1 MFFAGFSP
9 MTLPVYSI
17 PLINAICEKCS
28 LAETFGSELQKFWL
42 SFVALSSLKLP
53 LGLSERTQ
61 N

>member
-53 LGLSERTQ
+53 QGA
-61 N
+61 